1 MDLSVLDLAPISA
14 GSSEPEAL
22 RRSVA
27 LARATEAL
35 GYRRFWVAEHHNMP
49 SIASSAPEV
58 LIAHIAAATRTI
70 RVGSGGV
77 MLPNHAPL
85 AVAERF
91 ATLEAL
97 HPGRIDLGLGR
108 APGTDPRTA
117 YALRRGGDPAGGP
130 DLPELL
136 AELEA
141 CFDGFPADHPF
152 AGMQAVPGRGLKP
165 PIWLL
170 GSSTFSA
177 QLAGLRGL
185 PFAFAYHFSAEHA
198 EPAMR
203 LYRQRFTPSKQW
215 PRPRSMLTV
224 SVMCAE
230 TSARATEL
238 AQPMALA
245 WVRIRSGRMGPIP
258 TIDEATRHPWTAAE
272 RAVADAYTGTQVIG
286 DPTQVRA
293 GLRRLVDRHSPDELM
308 ILTITHGFA
317 DRVRSYELLADAFEQ
332 RVAPSASP

>member
-1 MDLSVLDLAPISA
+1 MDLSVLDLAPVSV

-22 RRSVA
+22 RSSIE
-27 LARATEAL
+27 LARRVEAL

-58 LIAHIAAATRTI
+58 LIAHIAAATTTI

-85 AVAERF
+85 AVAERY
-91 ATLEAL
+91 ATLAAL

-117 YALRRGGDPAGGP
+117 YALRREDPAGSP

-141 CFDGFPADHPF
+141 CFDGFPAGHPF
-152 AGMQAVPGRGLKP
+152 AGMRAVPGRDLKP

-185 PFAFAYHFSAEHA
+185 PFAFAYHFSAENA
-198 EPAMR
+198 AAAMQ
-203 LYRQRFTPSKQW
+203 LYRQRFTPSAAW
-215 PRPRSMLTV
+215 PEPRAMLTV
-224 SVMCAE
+224 AVYCAE
-230 TSARATEL
+230 TSARAHEL
-238 AQPMALA
+238 AMPMALS
-245 WVRIRSGRMGPIP
+245 WVRIRSGRFGPIP
-258 TIDEATRHPWTAAE
+258 TVEEATNHPWTASE
-272 RAVADAYTGTQVIG
+272 RAIAGQYTSTQVIG
-286 DPTQVRA
+286 DPQEARA
-293 GLRRLVDRHSPDELM
+293 GLLRLVDRYQPDELM
-308 ILTITHGFA
+308 ITTIMHGFA
-317 DRVRSYELLADAFEQ
+317 DRVRSYELLADAF
-332 RVAPSASP
+332 RR